1 MNDGGMI
8 RLHMKKVGKAEK
20 TEFTDMSLPW
30 YERNLLMPFSLF
42 AMFVNRGLKS

>member
-1 MNDGGMI
+1 VNDGGMI

-20 TEFTDMSLPW
+20 TEFTDISLPW

-42 AMFVNRGLKS
+42 SMFVNIGLKS